1 MSRPWA
7 RPLLSG
13 GGPRGVSGDG
23 APPRATG
30 SQRQVREVNEPWGGP
45 AAGPPSG
52 GGSGGLRGG
61 SRPSPGVRGGP
72 ISDPPPIGPIWALE
86 GSEGGGRIST
96 SPPPPPPGG
105 GFPSLA
111 PRRVR
116 RPAHVPGAARGVPTP
131 GDHVLRAPGERGEQA
146 LGLAGRW
153 PRLRGVLRGW
163 PPRRVTW
170 SERQVRD
177 VNGHLGAAALL
188 SGGGAYPG
196 GSRDPSAR

>member
-1 MSRPWA
+1 MSLGEG
-7 RPLLSG
+7 RPLALLPG
-13 GGPRGVSGDG
+13 VAPGVSGG
-23 APPRATG
+23 
-30 SQRQVREVNEPWGGP
+30 VHGP
-45 AAGPPSG
+45 HLAFG
-52 GGSGGLRGG
+52 GGR
-61 SRPSPGVRGGP
+61 SRT
-72 ISDPPPIGPIWALE
+72 PPPIGPIWALE

-96 SPPPPPPGG
+96 SPPPPPGG

-131 GDHVLRAPGERGEQA
+131 ESHVLRAPGERGEQA

-188 SGGGAYPG
+188 SGGGCLPRG
-196 GSRDPSAR
+196 IT

>member
-1 MSRPWA
+1 LGRAGRWPSFRGWLRGSPGGFTALTW
-7 RPLLSG
+7 RSG
-13 GGPRGVSGDG
+13 GADLG
-23 APPRATG
+23 
-30 SQRQVREVNEPWGGP
+30 
-45 AAGPPSG
+45 
-52 GGSGGLRGG
+52 
-61 SRPSPGVRGGP
+61 
-72 ISDPPPIGPIWALE
+72 PPPIGPIWALE

-188 SGGGAYPG
+188 SGGGCLPRG
-196 GSRDPSAR
+196 IT